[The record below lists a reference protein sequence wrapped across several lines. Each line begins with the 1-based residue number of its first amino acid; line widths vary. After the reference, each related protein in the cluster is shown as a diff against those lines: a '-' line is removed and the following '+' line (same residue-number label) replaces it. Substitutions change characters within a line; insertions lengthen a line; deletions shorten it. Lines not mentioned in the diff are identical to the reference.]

1 MIYEN
6 VIEVINNARTKKFRV
21 TTSNGESSV
30 IRLFVSAS
38 NSICEYQYKSK
49 AYGYLIPY
57 SVITSWVNIQPIEK
71 TTDFVKVKNFLTNV
85 VKYLSAS
92 GLWENIKNDYST
104 ILAQGDDYLKH
115 VLSLDWSEQRNYL
128 EETIGVHS
136 FHVDSIIRSAR
147 KGIVSINYDRWDR
160 NAIRERAKQC
170 IENGEKYTHKWE
182 KGYDNS
188 IEFSV
193 HGGRKC
199 GWYSTEY
206 RGCGNGHYYLAL
218 DEKRAIFCETD

>member
-21 TTSNGESSV
+21 TTSNGENRV
-30 IRLFVSAS
+30 MRLFVSAS
-38 NSICEYQYKSK
+38 NSICEYEYKSK

-57 SVITSWVNIQPIEK
+57 SDVTSWVDIKPIK
-71 TTDFVKVKNFLTNV
+71 NTTDFIKVKNFLTNV

-92 GLWENIKNDYST
+92 GLWENIKNDYVI

-115 VLSLDWSEQRNYL
+115 VLSLDWSEQRKYL
-128 EETIGVHS
+128 EETIGVY

-147 KGIVSINYDRWDR
+147 KGIVSINYDKWDR

-170 IENGEKYTHKWE
+170 IENGEKYTHRWE

-206 RGCGNGHYYLAL
+206 RGCCNGHYYLAL

>member
-6 VIEVINNARTKKFRV
+6 AIKVINSVRTKKFRV
-21 TTSNGESSV
+21 TTSNGENKV
-30 IRLFVSAS
+30 MRLFVSAS
-38 NSICEYQYKSK
+38 NSICEYKYKSQ
-49 AYGYLIPY
+49 AYGYVIPY
-57 SVITSWVNIQPIEK
+57 SDVTSWVDIKPIK
-71 TTDFVKVKNFLTNV
+71 NTTDFIKVKNFLTNV

-92 GLWENIKNDYST
+92 GLWEDIKNDYST

-115 VLSLDWSEQRNYL
+115 VLSLGWSEQRKYL
-128 EETIGVHS
+128 EETIGVS
-136 FHVDSIIRSAR
+136 FHVDSIICSAR
-147 KGIVSINYDRWDR
+147 KGIVSINYDKWDR

-206 RGCGNGHYYLAL
+206 RGCCNGHYYLAI
-218 DEKRAIFCETD
+218 DEKRAIFYETD

>member
-6 VIEVINNARTKKFRV
+6 AIKVINSVRTKKFRV
-21 TTSNGESSV
+21 ITSNGEKKV
-30 IRLFVSAS
+30 MRLFVSAS
-38 NSICEYQYKSK
+38 NSICEYEYKSK
-49 AYGYLIPY
+49 AYGYVIPY
-57 SVITSWVNIQPIEK
+57 SDVTSWVDIKPIK
-71 TTDFVKVKNFLTNV
+71 NTTDFVKVKNFLTNV

-92 GLWENIKNDYST
+92 GLWEDIKNDYST

-115 VLSLDWSEQRNYL
+115 VLSLGWSEQRKYL
-128 EETIGVHS
+128 EETIGVS
-136 FHVDSIIRSAR
+136 FHVDSIICSAR
-147 KGIVSINYDRWDR
+147 KGIVSINYDKWDR

-170 IENGEKYTHKWE
+170 IENGEKYTHRWE

-206 RGCGNGHYYLAL
+206 RGCVNGHYYLAL
-218 DEKRAIFCETD
+218 DEKRAIFYETD

>member
-6 VIEVINNARTKKFRV
+6 AIKIINSVRTKKFRV
-21 TTSNGESSV
+21 TTSNGENRV
-30 IRLFVSAS
+30 MRLFVSAS
-38 NSICEYQYKSK
+38 NSICEYKYKSK
-49 AYGYLIPY
+49 TYGYIIPY
-57 SVITSWVNIQPIEK
+57 SDVTSWVNITPIENTK
-71 TTDFVKVKNFLTNV
+71 DFVKVKNFLNNV

-115 VLSLDWSEQRNYL
+115 VLSLDWSEQRKYL
-128 EETIGVHS
+128 EETIGVTS
-136 FHVDSIIRSAR
+136 FHVDSIIYTAR

-170 IENGEKYTHKWE
+170 IENGERYTHRWK

-193 HGGRKC
+193 HGGIKC
-199 GWYSTEY
+199 GWYFTEY
-206 RGCGNGHYYLAL
+206 SGCCNGHYYLAL
-218 DEKRAIFCETD
+218 DERHAIFSETD

>member
-6 VIEVINNARTKKFRV
+6 AIKVINSVRTKKFRV
-21 TTSNGESSV
+21 TTSSGKNKV
-30 IRLFVSAS
+30 MRLFVSAS
-38 NSICEYQYKSK
+38 NSICEYKYKSK
-49 AYGYLIPY
+49 AYGYVIPY
-57 SVITSWVNIQPIEK
+57 SDVTSWVNIQPIEN
-71 TTDFVKVKNFLTNV
+71 TTDFVKVKNFLNNV

-92 GLWENIKNDYST
+92 GLWENIKNDYVI

-115 VLSLDWSEQRNYL
+115 VLSLDWSEQRKYL

-136 FHVDSIIRSAR
+136 FHVDSIIHSAR

-160 NAIRERAKQC
+160 NTIRERAKQC
-170 IENGEKYTHKWE
+170 IDNGEKYTHRWE

-218 DEKRAIFCETD
+218 DERHAIFSETD

>member
-6 VIEVINNARTKKFRV
+6 AIKVINSVRTKKFRV
-21 TTSNGESSV
+21 TTSNGEKKV
-30 IRLFVSAS
+30 MRLFVSAS
-38 NSICEYQYKSK
+38 NSICEYEYKSK
-49 AYGYLIPY
+49 AYGYVIPY
-57 SVITSWVNIQPIEK
+57 SDVTSWVDIKPIK
-71 TTDFVKVKNFLTNV
+71 NTTDFVKVKNFLTNV

-92 GLWENIKNDYST
+92 GLWEDIKDDYST

-115 VLSLDWSEQRNYL
+115 VLSLDWSEQRKYL
-128 EETIGVHS
+128 EETIGVTS

-147 KGIVSINYDRWDR
+147 KGIVSINYDKWDR

-170 IENGEKYTHKWE
+170 IENGEKYTHRWE

-206 RGCGNGHYYLAL
+206 RGCVNGHYYLAL
-218 DEKRAIFCETD
+218 DEKRAIFYETD

>member
-6 VIEVINNARTKKFRV
+6 AIKVINSVRTKKFRV
-21 TTSNGESSV
+21 TTSNGENKV
-30 IRLFVSAS
+30 MRLFVSAS
-38 NSICEYQYKSK
+38 NSICEYKYKSK
-49 AYGYLIPY
+49 AYGYVIPY
-57 SVITSWVNIQPIEK
+57 SDVTSWVDIKPIEN

-92 GLWENIKNDYST
+92 GLWEDIKNDYST

-115 VLSLDWSEQRNYL
+115 VLSLGWSEQRKYL
-128 EETIGVHS
+128 EETIGVS
-136 FHVDSIIRSAR
+136 FHVDSIICSAR
-147 KGIVSINYDRWDR
+147 KGIVSINYDKWDR

-170 IENGEKYTHKWE
+170 IENGEKYTHRWE

-206 RGCGNGHYYLAL
+206 RGCVNGHYYLAL
-218 DEKRAIFCETD
+218 DEKRAIFYETD

>member
-6 VIEVINNARTKKFRV
+6 AIKVINSVRTKKFRV
-21 TTSNGESSV
+21 TTSNGENKV
-30 IRLFVSAS
+30 MRLFVSAS
-38 NSICEYQYKSK
+38 NSICKYKYKSQ
-49 AYGYLIPY
+49 AYGYVIPY
-57 SVITSWVNIQPIEK
+57 SDVTSWVNIKPIEN

-92 GLWENIKNDYST
+92 GLWENIKNDYVI

-115 VLSLDWSEQRNYL
+115 VLSLDWSEQRKYL
-128 EETIGVHS
+128 EETIGVY
-136 FHVDSIIRSAR
+136 FHVDSITHSAR
-147 KGIVSINYDRWDR
+147 KGIVSINYDKWDR

>member
-6 VIEVINNARTKKFRV
+6 VIDVINSVRTKKFRV
-21 TTSNGESSV
+21 TTSNGENKV
-30 IRLFVSAS
+30 MRLFVSAS
-38 NSICEYQYKSK
+38 NSICEYKYKSK
-49 AYGYLIPY
+49 AYGYVIPY
-57 SVITSWVNIQPIEK
+57 SDVTSWVDIKPIEN

-92 GLWENIKNDYST
+92 GLWEDIKNDYST

-115 VLSLDWSEQRNYL
+115 VLSLGWSEQRKYL
-128 EETIGVHS
+128 EETIGVS
-136 FHVDSIIRSAR
+136 FHVDSIICSAR
-147 KGIVSINYDRWDR
+147 KGIVSINYDKWDR

-170 IENGEKYTHKWE
+170 IENGERYIHRWE

-193 HGGRKC
+193 LGGRKC

-206 RGCGNGHYYLAL
+206 RGCCNGHYYLAL
-218 DEKRAIFCETD
+218 DERHAIFSETD

>member
-6 VIEVINNARTKKFRV
+6 AIKVINSVRTKKFRV
-21 TTSNGESSV
+21 TTSNGENKV
-30 IRLFVSAS
+30 MRLFVSAS
-38 NSICEYQYKSK
+38 NSICEYKYKSK
-49 AYGYLIPY
+49 AYGYVIPY
-57 SVITSWVNIQPIEK
+57 SDVTSWVDIKPIK
-71 TTDFVKVKNFLTNV
+71 NTTDFVKVKNFLTNV

-92 GLWENIKNDYST
+92 GLWEDIKNDYST

-115 VLSLDWSEQRNYL
+115 VLSLGWSEQRKYL
-128 EETIGVHS
+128 EETIGVTS

-147 KGIVSINYDRWDR
+147 KGIVSINYDKWDR

-170 IENGEKYTHKWE
+170 IENGEKYTHRWE

-206 RGCGNGHYYLAL
+206 RGCVNGHYYLAL
-218 DEKRAIFCETD
+218 DEKRAIFYETD

>member
-1 MIYEN
+1 MIYEDAIKEITN
-6 VIEVINNARTKKFRV
+6 VRTKRFRI
-21 TTSNGESSV
+21 TTSDGEKMV
-30 IRLFVSAS
+30 MRLFVSAS
-38 NSICEYQYKSK
+38 NVICEYKHKSK
-49 AYGYLIPY
+49 SYGYRIPY
-57 SVITSWVNIQPIEK
+57 SDVTLWVSIKPIDN

-92 GLWENIKNDYST
+92 GLWENIKNDYAL

-115 VLSLDWSEQRNYL
+115 VLSLDWEEQKDYL
-128 EETIGVHS
+128 TDTIGVTS
-136 FHVDSIIRSAR
+136 FHVDSIISSAR

-160 NAIRERAKQC
+160 NEIREQVKQC
-170 IENGEKYTHKWE
+170 IEKGERYTHRWE

-188 IEFSV
+188 IEFGV

-206 RGCGNGHYYLAL
+206 RGCANGHYYLAL
-218 DEKRAIFCETD
+218 DERHAIFSETD

>member
-6 VIEVINNARTKKFRV
+6 AIKVINSVRTKKFRV
-21 TTSNGESSV
+21 TTSNGENKV
-30 IRLFVSAS
+30 MRLFVSAS
-38 NSICEYQYKSK
+38 NSICEYKYKSK
-49 AYGYLIPY
+49 AYGYVIPY
-57 SVITSWVNIQPIEK
+57 SDVTSWVDIKPIEN

-92 GLWENIKNDYST
+92 GLWEDIKNDYST

-115 VLSLDWSEQRNYL
+115 VLSLDWSEQRKYL
-128 EETIGVHS
+128 EETIGVS
-136 FHVDSIIRSAR
+136 FHVDSIICSAR
-147 KGIVSINYDRWDR
+147 KGIVSINYDKWDR

-170 IENGEKYTHKWE
+170 IENGEKYTHRWE

-218 DEKRAIFCETD
+218 DEKRAIFYETD